1 MPTQRHLRIGNCSGA
16 TGDAPHAMARMVRE
30 ADVDV
35 ITGDW
40 LSEMNIAWE
49 SIRKAEDPELG
60 YDVGF
65 LRQLTECIDDIA
77 ERKTKIITNAGAM
90 NAPVL
95 ARKVEEL
102 CQSRGHDLVVATILG
117 DDVSYLLKQGKSGQ
131 RALEFPHLDHQ
142 NRLLEDWD
150 PDLEPTCAAAYI
162 GAWGIV
168 AALREGADIVICG
181 RVTDASPVIGAA
193 AWWYGWF
200 EQSYDQLAGALI
212 AGHLIECGPYATGA
226 NFSGFKQFLSELVDL
241 AFPIAEITPSGTC
254 YITKPDSMN
263 GVVNKFNITSQLLYE
278 LQGQMYL
285 NPDVVADIGSI
296 RIEETGRKNC
306 VSITGC
312 KGFAPPATTKV
323 MVAAPGGWQAETTYY
338 INGLDV
344 QEKAQMMKQQLQS
357 IFSGSKFSKFSAELY
372 GTQVDNPSSQQ
383 AGTVMLRVF
392 AQARRK
398 EDIAAEKFKIPL
410 YSLRM
415 QSYPGYH
422 MNLDF
427 RTMEPKQFYEIF
439 PATIPQATINHEAV
453 VAGKTI
459 SIPPPRR
466 TQHYPVQRPSS
477 ETATAIDLESF
488 GPTERRPLGTVVHA
502 RSGDK
507 ANNSNAGFF
516 VRHADE
522 YPWLQSLLT
531 VNKLKELLQDDYA
544 GHSIERC
551 EFPNILA
558 VHFRI
563 MDFLDGGIASSARID
578 GLGKG
583 VGEYLRSKHVNIP
596 IRFLQRGTI

>member
-1 MPTQRHLRIGNCSGA
+1 MPAERNLRIGNCSGA

-77 ERKTKIITNAGAM
+77 EKKIKIVTNAGAM

-95 ARKVEEL
+95 ARKVDEL
-102 CQSRGHDLVVATILG
+102 CKTRGHDLVVATILG
-117 DDVSYLLKQGKSGQ
+117 DDVSHLLKKRKHGHRVLG
-131 RALEFPHLDHQ
+131 FPHLDHEEQ
-142 NRLLEDWD
+142 LLEDWD
-150 PDLEPTCAAAYI
+150 SDLEPTCAAAYI

-168 AALREGADIVICG
+168 AALKEGADIVICG

-193 AWWYGWF
+193 AWWYGWS
-200 EQSYDQLAGALI
+200 EQAYDQLAGALI

-226 NFSGFKQFLSELVDL
+226 NFSGFKEFLPELVDL
-241 AFPIAEITPSGTC
+241 AFPVAEIMPSGAC
-254 YITKPDSMN
+254 YITKPESMN
-263 GVVNKFNITSQLLYE
+263 GVINKFNITSQLLYE
-278 LQGQMYL
+278 LQGQNYL
-285 NPDVVADIGSI
+285 NPDVVADIASI
-296 RIEETGRKNC
+296 HIEDANRENC
-306 VSITGC
+306 VLVSGC
-312 KGFAPPATTKV
+312 KGSPPPPTTKV
-323 MVAAPGGWQAETTYY
+323 MIAAPGGWQAETTYY

-344 QEKAQMMKQQLQS
+344 YAKAQMMQQQLEN

-392 AQARRK
+392 AQARNK

-427 RTMEPKQFYEIF
+427 RTMDPKQFYEIF
-439 PATIPQATINHEAV
+439 PATIPQAAINHEAV
-453 VAGKTI
+453 VDKKRI
-459 SIPPPRR
+459 SIAPPRK
-466 TQHYPVQRPSS
+466 TQHYPVQRPSA
-477 ETATAIDLESF
+477 ETSHPVDLATF
-488 GPTERRPLGTVVHA
+488 GPTERRPLGSIVHA

-507 ANNSNAGFF
+507 ANNSNVGFF

-531 VNKLKELLQDDYA
+531 AEKLKELLQDDYA
-544 GHSIERC
+544 GHEIERC

-583 VGEYLRSKHVNIP
+583 VGEYLRCKHVDVP
-596 IRFLQRGTI
+596 TMFLQRGTI

>member
-30 ADVDV
+30 ADIDV

-150 PDLEPTCAAAYI
+150 SDLEPTCAAAYI

-193 AWWYGWF
+193 AWWYGWS

-285 NPDVVADIGSI
+285 NPDVVADIASI
-296 RIEETGRKNC
+296 RIEETGRENC
-306 VSITGC
+306 VSVTGC
-312 KGFAPPATTKV
+312 KGLPPPATTKV

-344 QEKAQMMKQQLQS
+344 QEKAQMMEQQLQS
-357 IFSGSKFSKFSAELY
+357 IFNGSKFSKFSAELY

-459 SIPPPRR
+459 SIPPPR
-466 TQHYPVQRPSS
+466 TTEHYPVQRPSS

>member
-77 ERKTKIITNAGAM
+77 ERKIKIITNAGAM

-142 NRLLEDWD
+142 NQLLEDWD

-181 RVTDASPVIGAA
+181 RVTDASPVVGAA
-193 AWWYGWF
+193 AWWYGWS

-312 KGFAPPATTKV
+312 KGFPPPATTKV

-398 EDIAAEKFKIPL
+398 EDVATEKFKIPL

-453 VAGKTI
+453 VAGQTI

-522 YPWLQSLLT
+522 YPWLQFLLT

-551 EFPNILA
+551 EFPSILA

-563 MDFLDGGIASSARID
+563 MDFLDGGIASSSRID

-583 VGEYLRSKHVNIP
+583 VGEYLRSKHVEIP
-596 IRFLQRGTI
+596 IKFLQRGTI

>member
-1 MPTQRHLRIGNCSGA
+1 MSSLAIGRSIISKITSLLTDTSG
-16 TGDAPHAMARMVRE
+16 R
-30 ADVDV
+30 
-35 ITGDW
+35 

-49 SIRKAEDPELG
+49 SINKAEDPELG

-77 ERKTKIITNAGAM
+77 ERKIKLITNAGAM

-102 CQSRGHDLVVATILG
+102 CQSRGHSLVVATILG
-117 DDVSYLLKQGKSGQ
+117 DDVSHLLKEAKSGH
-131 RALEFPHLDHQ
+131 RVLEFPHLDHQ
-142 NRLLEDWD
+142 EQFLDNWD
-150 PDLEPTCAAAYI
+150 PELEPTCAAAYI

-168 AALREGADIVICG
+168 AALKEGADIVICG

-193 AWWYGWF
+193 AWWYGWS
-200 EQSYDQLAGALI
+200 EQAFDQLAGALI

-226 NFSGFKQFLSELVDL
+226 NFSGFKEFLPELIDL
-241 AFPIAEITPSGTC
+241 AFPVAEIMPSGDC

-278 LQGQMYL
+278 LQGQIYL
-285 NPDVVADIGSI
+285 NPDVVADIRSVHV
-296 RIEETGRKNC
+296 EATGRDNH
-306 VSITGC
+306 VLISGC
-312 KGFAPPATTKV
+312 KGFPPPPTTKV

-344 QEKAQMMKQQLQS
+344 QVKAQMMKQQLQNIS
-357 IFSGSKFSKFSAELY
+357 SGSQFSKFSAELY

-383 AGTVMLRVF
+383 AGTAMLRVF

-398 EDIAAEKFKIPL
+398 EDVAAEKFKTPL

-427 RTMEPKQFYEIF
+427 RTMDPKKFYEIF
-439 PATIPQATINHEAV
+439 PATIPQAAINHEAL
-453 VAGKTI
+453 VAGKRI
-459 SIPPPRR
+459 SVAPPRK
-466 TQHYPVQRPSS
+466 TQHYPIQRPSA
-477 ETATAIDLESF
+477 ETPNPVDITTF
-488 GPTERRPLGTVVHA
+488 GPTERRPLGSIVHA

-507 ANNSNAGFF
+507 ANNSNVGFF
-516 VRHADE
+516 VRHVDE

-531 VNKLKELLQDDYA
+531 VGKLRELLQDDYN
-544 GHSIERC
+544 GHEIERC

-558 VHFRI
+558 IH
-563 MDFLDGGIASSARID
+563 L
-578 GLGKG
+578 
-583 VGEYLRSKHVNIP
+583 
-596 IRFLQRGTI
+596 

>member
-142 NRLLEDWD
+142 NQLLEDWD

-193 AWWYGWF
+193 AWWYGWS

-263 GVVNKFNITSQLLYE
+263 GVLNKFNITSQLLYE

-285 NPDVVADIGSI
+285 NPDVVADIASI
-296 RIEETGRKNC
+296 RIEETGRENC
-306 VSITGC
+306 VSVTGC
-312 KGFAPPATTKV
+312 KGLPPPATTKV

-357 IFSGSKFSKFSAELY
+357 IFNGSKFSKFSAELY

-531 VNKLKELLQDDYA
+531 VDKLKELLQDDYA

-551 EFPNILA
+551 EFPSILA

-563 MDFLDGGIASSARID
+563 MDFLDGGIASSSRID

-583 VGEYLRSKHVNIP
+583 VGEYLRSKHVEIP
-596 IRFLQRGTI
+596 IKFLQRGTI

>member
-1 MPTQRHLRIGNCSGA
+1 MPTQRNLRIGNCSGA

-49 SIRKAEDPELG
+49 SINKAEDPELG

-77 ERKTKIITNAGAM
+77 ERKIKLITNAGAM

-102 CQSRGHDLVVATILG
+102 CQSRGHGLVVATILG
-117 DDVSYLLKQGKSGQ
+117 DDVSHLLKKAKSGH
-131 RALEFPHLDHQ
+131 RVLDFPHLDHQ
-142 NRLLEDWD
+142 EQLLEDWD
-150 PDLEPTCAAAYI
+150 PELEPTCAAAYI

-168 AALREGADIVICG
+168 TALQQGADIVICG

-193 AWWYGWF
+193 AWWYGWS
-200 EQSYDQLAGALI
+200 EQAFDQLAGALI

-226 NFSGFKQFLSELVDL
+226 NFSGFKEFLPELVDL
-241 AFPIAEITPSGTC
+241 AFPVAEIMPSGDC
-254 YITKPDSMN
+254 YITKPDSMK

-285 NPDVVADIGSI
+285 NPDVVADIASV
-296 RIEETGRKNC
+296 RIEETGRGNH
-306 VSITGC
+306 VLISGC
-312 KGFAPPATTKV
+312 KGFPPPPTTKV
-323 MVAAPGGWQAETTYY
+323 MVAASGGWQAETTYY

-344 QEKAQMMKQQLQS
+344 QAKAQMMKRQLQN
-357 IFSGSKFSKFSAELY
+357 IFSGNRFSKFSAELY
-372 GTQVDNPSSQQ
+372 GTKVDNPSSQQ

-398 EDIAAEKFKIPL
+398 EDVAAEKFKTPL

-427 RTMEPKQFYEIF
+427 RTMDPKRFYEIF
-439 PATIPQATINHEAV
+439 PATIPQAAINHEAL
-453 VAGKTI
+453 VAGKRI
-459 SIPPPRR
+459 SIAPPRK
-466 TQHYPVQRPSS
+466 TQHYPIRRPSA
-477 ETATAIDLESF
+477 ETSSPVDLTSF
-488 GPTERRPLGTVVHA
+488 GPTERRPLSSIVHA

-507 ANNSNAGFF
+507 ANNSNVGIF
-516 VRHADE
+516 VRHVDE
-522 YPWLQSLLT
+522 YSWLQSLLT
-531 VNKLKELLQDDYA
+531 IGKLRELLQDDYN
-544 GHSIERC
+544 GHEIERC
-551 EFPNILA
+551 EFPSILA
-558 VHFRI
+558 VH
-563 MDFLDGGIASSARID
+563 L
-578 GLGKG
+578 
-583 VGEYLRSKHVNIP
+583 
-596 IRFLQRGTI
+596 

>member
-1 MPTQRHLRIGNCSGA
+1 
-16 TGDAPHAMARMVRE
+16 
-30 ADVDV
+30 
-35 ITGDW
+35 
-40 LSEMNIAWE
+40 MNIAWE
-49 SIRKAEDPELG
+49 SIKKAEDPELG
-60 YDVGF
+60 YDLGF

-77 ERKTKIITNAGAM
+77 ERQTKIITNAGAM

-117 DDVSYLLKQGKSGQ
+117 DDVSHLLKKGKSDY
-131 RALEFPHLDHQ
+131 RVLDFPHLDNEEQ
-142 NRLLEDWD
+142 FLENWNDE
-150 PDLEPTCAAAYI
+150 LEPTCATAYI

-168 AALREGADIVICG
+168 AALKEGADIVICG

-193 AWWYGWF
+193 AWWYGWS
-200 EQSYDQLAGALI
+200 EQAYDQLAGALV

-226 NFSGFKQFLSELVDL
+226 NFSGFKEFLPELVDL
-241 AFPIAEITPSGTC
+241 AFPVAEIMPSGSC

-285 NPDVVADIGSI
+285 NSDVVADIASI
-296 RIEETGRKNC
+296 HIEDVGRPNC
-306 VSITGC
+306 VLVSVC
-312 KGFAPPATTKV
+312 KGSPPPPTTKV

-344 QEKAQMMKQQLQS
+344 QAKAQMMKQQLQK
-357 IFSGSKFSKFSAELY
+357 IFSGSQFSKFSVELY
-372 GTQVDNPSSQQ
+372 GTQADNPSSQQ

-392 AQARRK
+392 AQARHK

-427 RTMEPKQFYEIF
+427 RTMDPKQFYEIF
-439 PATIPQATINHEAV
+439 PATIPQAAVNHEAI
-453 VAGKTI
+453 VAGKRI
-459 SIPPPRR
+459 SIAPPKK
-466 TQHYPVQRPSS
+466 TQHYPIQRSSS
-477 ETATAIDLESF
+477 ETTDPVNLATF
-488 GPTERRPLGTVVHA
+488 GLTERRPLGSIVHA

-507 ANNSNAGFF
+507 ANNSNVGFF

-522 YPWLQSLLT
+522 YSWLQSLLT
-531 VNKLKELLQDDYA
+531 VEKLKELLQEDYA
-544 GHSIERC
+544 GHMIERC

-583 VGEYLRSKHVNIP
+583 VGEYLRSKHVEVP
-596 IRFLQRGTI
+596 TMFLERGTI

>member
-77 ERKTKIITNAGAM
+77 ERKIKIITNAGAM

-142 NRLLEDWD
+142 NQLLEDWD

-181 RVTDASPVIGAA
+181 RVTDASPVVGAA
-193 AWWYGWF
+193 AWWYGWS

-254 YITKPDSMN
+254 YITKPASMN

-312 KGFAPPATTKV
+312 KGFPPPATTKV

-357 IFSGSKFSKFSAELY
+357 IFRGSKFSKFSAELY

-531 VNKLKELLQDDYA
+531 VDKLKELLQDDYA

-551 EFPNILA
+551 EFPSILA

-563 MDFLDGGIASSARID
+563 MDFLDGGIASSSRID

-583 VGEYLRSKHVNIP
+583 VGEYLRSKHVEIP
-596 IRFLQRGTI
+596 IKFLQRGTI

>member
-1 MPTQRHLRIGNCSGA
+1 MSSLAIGRSIISKITSLLTDTSG
-16 TGDAPHAMARMVRE
+16 R
-30 ADVDV
+30 
-35 ITGDW
+35 

-49 SIRKAEDPELG
+49 SINKAEDPELG

-77 ERKTKIITNAGAM
+77 ERKIKLITNAGAM

-102 CQSRGHDLVVATILG
+102 CQSRGHSLVVATILG
-117 DDVSYLLKQGKSGQ
+117 DDVSHLLKEAKSGH
-131 RALEFPHLDHQ
+131 RVLEFPHLDHQ
-142 NRLLEDWD
+142 EQFLDNWD
-150 PDLEPTCAAAYI
+150 PELEPTCAAAYI

-168 AALREGADIVICG
+168 AALKEGADIVICG

-193 AWWYGWF
+193 AWWYGWS
-200 EQSYDQLAGALI
+200 EQAFDQLAGALI

-226 NFSGFKQFLSELVDL
+226 NFSGFKEFLPELIDL
-241 AFPIAEITPSGTC
+241 AFPVAEIMPSGDC
-254 YITKPDSMN
+254 YITKPHSMN

-278 LQGQMYL
+278 LQGQIYL
-285 NPDVVADIGSI
+285 NPDVVADIRSVHV
-296 RIEETGRKNC
+296 EATGRDNH
-306 VSITGC
+306 VLISGC
-312 KGFAPPATTKV
+312 KGFPPPPTTKV

-344 QEKAQMMKQQLQS
+344 QVKAQMMKQQLQN
-357 IFSGSKFSKFSAELY
+357 IFSGSRFSKFSAELY

-383 AGTVMLRVF
+383 AGTAMLRVF

-398 EDIAAEKFKIPL
+398 EDVAAEKFKTPL

-427 RTMEPKQFYEIF
+427 RTMDPKKFYEIF
-439 PATIPQATINHEAV
+439 PATIPQAAINHEAL
-453 VAGKTI
+453 VAGKRI
-459 SIPPPRR
+459 SVAPPGK
-466 TQHYPVQRPSS
+466 TQHYPIQRPSA
-477 ETATAIDLESF
+477 ETPNPVDITTF
-488 GPTERRPLGTVVHA
+488 GPTERRPLGSIVHA

-507 ANNSNAGFF
+507 ANNSNVGFF
-516 VRHADE
+516 VRHVDE

-531 VNKLKELLQDDYA
+531 VGKLRELLQDDYN
-544 GHSIERC
+544 GHEIERC

-558 VHFRI
+558 IH
-563 MDFLDGGIASSARID
+563 L
-578 GLGKG
+578 
-583 VGEYLRSKHVNIP
+583 
-596 IRFLQRGTI
+596 